1 MSTVECGLTGK
12 LCREILSLGPSGK
25 TFDRSRRYPSSEN
38 QNKRRR
44 NAGIQ
49 QWSSANG
56 VTGAKAVPLRL
67 TFLSES
73 QSSVLFVAIK
83 ETFLDALTVSWH
95 NRYEVNEYRNNR
107 SNSDGLQEENDHN
120 RLKWSKSIFPVYR
133 TVKISATMKFGC
145 DHPVFRHGVHAK
157 PTLYTRITRIPCRS
171 NGLRTSGVAPASVIS
186 MWISLL
192 GQIKAGPTLSSL
204 LESATTITCF
214 DCLSILR

>member
-107 SNSDGLQEENDHN
+107 SNSDGSQQT
-120 RLKWSKSIFPVYR
+120 KM
-133 TVKISATMKFGC
+133 VKIYIPSLPNGQNIGHHEVRLRSSCFSTRRARQA
-145 DHPVFRHGVHAK
+145 D
-157 PTLYTRITRIPCRS
+157 TLYTDNPNTVPLKWTEDIWRRPGIG
-171 NGLRTSGVAPASVIS
+171 NKYVDFADRTNQCWPNLI
-186 MWISLL
+186 
-192 GQIKAGPTLSSL
+192 QFAGIGYHNHL
-204 LESATTITCF
+204 F
-214 DCLSILR
+214 